1 MKAFDYFRA
10 ELLRFRG
17 WMLAFLALHTVVLLF
32 LTRVVD
38 LAQQPLFAYQAFGGT
53 YLVCGLLLGAY
64 QMGQYRRP
72 NTWLHLLHRPV
83 DPRQLAIALMA
94 AAAVLLLV
102 GVLLPMGLAA
112 LWQATMTARVL
123 DARHLGLATSGW
135 LLAVAGYLIGAYAM
149 LASRRI
155 AVAGFIFLA
164 LFGNAAAIGLGAT
177 GLQLAVI
184 AWLAAMVLACF
195 KPDLAAPPR
204 GLAATAAVAA
214 PLQMAMWFALVLLTF
229 GVELL
234 WIMQGSH
241 PNNPP
246 VPIPGSAKEAD
257 NAGGRELMIAGL
269 QASRAADAPLWI
281 EQARISEVHTTGPGL
296 NDLPVRG
303 EYTNAA
309 PLEFDDDTR
318 RIRWVFSHDDMR
330 FHGYTLADQK
340 PAGVLGVDGDAPFPQ
355 PPLPGG
361 EHLLATRGAVYQYD
375 EEAHRILLR
384 GRVPAGEY
392 VTGLDEAGE
401 RIVLLSDRA
410 AYVYDARD
418 LQASDGLL
426 QPRLRA
432 PLPENVGRL
441 SRVDLMELLDGM
453 LVSFT
458 YTRNVYKGEGLPYQV
473 LVRADEQGGAQTVA
487 RRPLTSGYGPVWMHS
502 SWYFSPLL
510 WQAQHAITRAFAG
523 YRVEFDVVPPPRP
536 RIAWAIAIGLAAAAV
551 LLALW
556 RARRSEASPRARIA
570 WVLLC
575 AVVGLPAL
583 MAFWLLY
590 PPRETLAAP
599 TAGPAPALA

>member
-10 ELLRFRG
+10 ELLRFRA
-17 WMLAFLALHTVVLLF
+17 WALVFFALHTVVLLF

-38 LAQQPLFAYQAFGGT
+38 LAQQPQFAYEAFAGT

-72 NTWLHLLHRPV
+72 NTWLNLLHRPIP
-83 DPRQLAIALMA
+83 PRQLALALLA
-94 AAAVLLLV
+94 AGAVLLMV
-102 GVLLPMGLAA
+102 GVLLPMGVAA

-123 DARHLGLATSGW
+123 DARHLGLAGSGW
-135 LLAVAGYLIGAYAM
+135 LLAVAGYLIGAYAL

-155 AVAGFIFLA
+155 AAAGFIFLA

-204 GLAATAAVAA
+204 GLAATVVVAA

-257 NAGGRELMIAGL
+257 NAEGRDLMIAGL
-269 QASRAADAPLWI
+269 EASTSPDAALWI

-340 PAGVLGVDGDAPFPQ
+340 PAGVLGIEGDAPFPQ

-361 EHLLATRGAVYQYD
+361 EHLLVTRGGVYQYD
-375 EEAHRILLR
+375 EEARRILPR
-384 GRVPAGEY
+384 GRVPAGEH

-426 QPRLRA
+426 QPRLRV
-432 PLPENVGRL
+432 PLPERVGRL
-441 SRVDLMELLDGM
+441 ARVDLMELLDGM

-473 LVRADEQGGAQTVA
+473 LVRADEQGGAHIVA

-510 WQAQHAITRAFAG
+510 WEAQHAITRVFSG

-536 RIAWAIAIGLAAAAV
+536 RIAWAIAIGFGLLSLAGAAWRLQRVDATPMARAAW
-551 LLALW
+551 LAT
-556 RARRSEASPRARIA
+556 
-570 WVLLC
+570 C
-575 AVVGLPAL
+575 ALIGLPAL
-583 MAFWLLY
+583 MALWLLY
-590 PPRETLAAP
+590 PPRERLYHPTLV
-599 TAGPAPALA
+599 GAPAAA